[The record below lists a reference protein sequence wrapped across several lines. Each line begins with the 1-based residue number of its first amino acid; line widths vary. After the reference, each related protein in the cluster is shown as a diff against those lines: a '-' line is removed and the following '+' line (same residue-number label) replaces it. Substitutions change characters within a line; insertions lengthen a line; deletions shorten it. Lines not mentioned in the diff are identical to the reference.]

1 MDLLTQGG
9 LDMVVHDKVEG
20 AQVMHL
26 ALQGP
31 TLWVPPHQVVRSLVP
46 EYGPQCIPQ
55 ASLPGHKILDPSQT
69 GGYLKWQS

>member
-26 ALQGP
+26 ALGHRLVVVTSLQDSSHLFNTKTVGLSIKCYVDP
-31 TLWVPPHQVVRSLVP
+31 LVALVILGSTMRTL
-46 EYGPQCIPQ
+46 
-55 ASLPGHKILDPSQT
+55 
-69 GGYLKWQS
+69 